1 MSTTNSNIYPVILT
15 WMEKAICKNKTHLFF
30 PKLAERPQARQ
41 RREAEAKVFCA
52 QCPVKIECRDYARNS
67 GEYGIWGGESEMDRE
82 KLGYALPPK
91 YVARSRKT
99 RQLKQTNDII

>member
-1 MSTTNSNIYPVILT
+1 MSTTDSTIQPVILT
-15 WMEKAICKNKTHLFF
+15 WMQKAICKNKTHLFF
-30 PKLAERPQARQ
+30 PKSAERPQARQ

-52 QCPVKIECRDYARNS
+52 QCPVKIECRDHARNS

-91 YVARSRKT
+91 YVARSRKL
-99 RQLKQTNDII
+99 RQLQKNDDII